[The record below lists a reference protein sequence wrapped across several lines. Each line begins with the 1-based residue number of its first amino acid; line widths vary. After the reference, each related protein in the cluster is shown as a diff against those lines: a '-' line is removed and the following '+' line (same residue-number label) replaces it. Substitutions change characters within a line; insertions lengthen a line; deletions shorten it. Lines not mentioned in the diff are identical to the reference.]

1 MYRYRARAD
10 RLVLGSGVAGRAA
23 TVEKAAGVAPLGVF
37 RGPFCRAVRDIQNT
51 RQNEV

>member
-10 RLVLGSGVAGRAA
+10 RLVLGSGAAGRAA
-23 TVEKAAGVAPLGVF
+23 TKLKLTGVAPLGVF
-37 RGPFCRAVRDIQNT
+37 LGPSCGATRDIQNT